1 MSKSQAY
8 AIEVHGR
15 SAGIV
20 VAARGG
26 FMDGRSPDKRRV
38 FAAERAFQSLE
49 RRVFQQV
56 GHAESAAHR
65 LLTEH
70 DQRHRH

>member
-1 MSKSQAY
+1 MTAFHAF

-20 VAARGG
+20 VAERGG
-26 FMDGRSPDKRRV
+26 FMF

-49 RRVFQQV
+49 RRVFRQV
-56 GHAESAAHR
+56 VHAETAVHR
-65 LLTEH
+65 VLSEH
-70 DQRHRH
+70 EKRHRHRP

>member
-1 MSKSQAY
+1 MSASHAF

-20 VAARGG
+20 VAERGG
-26 FMDGRSPDKRRV
+26 FMF

-49 RRVFQQV
+49 RRLFKQV
-56 GHAESAAHR
+56 VHAERAAR
-65 LLTEH
+65 LALAEH
-70 DQRHRH
+70 DKRHRH

>member
-1 MSKSQAY
+1 MPESHAY
-8 AIEVHGR
+8 AIEVQGR

-20 VAARGG
+20 IAARGG
-26 FMDGRSPDKRRV
+26 FMF

-56 GHAESAAHR
+56 RHAESAAHR

-70 DQRHRH
+70 EKRHRH

>member
-1 MSKSQAY
+1 MSGYHAF

-20 VAARGG
+20 VAERGG
-26 FMDGRSPDKRRV
+26 FMF

-56 GHAESAAHR
+56 VHAETAAHR
-65 LLTEH
+65 LLSEH
-70 DQRHRH
+70 EKRHRH